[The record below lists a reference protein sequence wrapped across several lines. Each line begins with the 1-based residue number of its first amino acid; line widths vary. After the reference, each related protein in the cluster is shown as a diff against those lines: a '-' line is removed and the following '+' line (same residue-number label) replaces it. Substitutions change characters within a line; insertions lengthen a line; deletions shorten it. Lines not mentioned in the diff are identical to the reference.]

1 MPVFICSVH
10 ASETHWSS
18 QPNFASLGMSRSYT
32 TADVLAFSMDIPLPE
47 KDDLSDDDDFDG
59 YIHIRRW

>member
-1 MPVFICSVH
+1 
-10 ASETHWSS
+10 
-18 QPNFASLGMSRSYT
+18 MSRSYT

-59 YIHIRRW
+59 YIHVRRQ